1 MVQRSRLDGHGAG
14 LVYVALA
21 LLGFLPLASLC
32 SLRLFKKNSFAPTD
46 LNVASDHPNASTSHL
61 QGDDGGYI
69 KYWQS
74 NMNNVT
80 MFLAHKDKVREVW

>member
-1 MVQRSRLDGHGAG
+1 MFLD
-14 LVYVALA
+14 VA
-21 LLGFLPLASLC
+21 C
-32 SLRLFKKNSFAPTD
+32 DHTD
-46 LNVASDHPNASTSHL
+46 DSTYRV